1 MSKYKKSAK
10 DLAFDKE
17 REKLNKRIRELELL
31 IKTKEEENKFL
42 RDFKDKEKRQLET
55 ELEQVKDWNRR
66 LLEYMDLSEED
77 MRKIVDKDKTMAE
90 ITSSFAAMQNVMKAF
105 GGVYGGL

>member
-17 REKLNKRIRELELL
+17 REKLNKRIRELERLVRE
-31 IKTKEEENKFL
+31 KETENKSL
-42 RDFKDKEKRQLET
+42 KEFKDKEKGQLEA
-55 ELEQVKDWNRR
+55 ELEQIKDWNRR

-77 MRKIVDKDKTMAE
+77 MRKIIDKDKTMAE
-90 ITSSFAAMQNVMKAF
+90 ITSSFVSMQNTMKAIGF
-105 GGVYGGL
+105 AYGRQ